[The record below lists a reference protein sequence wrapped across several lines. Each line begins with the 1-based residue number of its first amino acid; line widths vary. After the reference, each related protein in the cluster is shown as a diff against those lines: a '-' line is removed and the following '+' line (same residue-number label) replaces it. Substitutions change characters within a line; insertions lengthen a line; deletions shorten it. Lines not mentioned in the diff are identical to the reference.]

1 MQVQSLGQEDP
12 LEEGMATHSS
22 ILAWRISWTEES
34 GRLQYIRSQ
43 RVRHDWSDLAWHM
56 TWDTKN
62 FTCFPKRVLIHICFS
77 HSLAINFLIIFYY
90 KFMIIQPNDWSQSMN
105 QYTYNFTSGHFYAQ
119 TIKRCS
125 AWSSVFLQ
133 DFLLQLSFRDTS
145 ERSCSAT
152 AVDFPVVPAYNAKT
166 RLEFSVPLSTDHRE
180 FPMRP

>member
-77 HSLAINFLIIFYY
+77 HSLGINFLIIFYY
-90 KFMIIQPNDWSQSMN
+90 KFMIIQPNHWSQSMN
-105 QYTYNFTSGHFYAQ
+105 QYSYNFISGHFYVQ
-119 TIKRCS
+119 TNNQEVQCLKFCLLTGFPFT
-125 AWSSVFLQ
+125 VVLQ
-133 DFLLQLSFRDTS
+133 RYLRKEL
-145 ERSCSAT
+145 
-152 AVDFPVVPAYNAKT
+152 
-166 RLEFSVPLSTDHRE
+166 
-180 FPMRP
+180 